1 MEARRKDQPVSI
13 TLAIAGPANPRA
25 RDPPSHRPAA
35 HLPVQP
41 KRRER
46 RCANIA
52 SPQSR
57 TPKLIQLQIATLPGD
72 SPSAYPQVPPIWP
85 VLVTGKP
92 AVGPGQEP

>member
-13 TLAIAGPANPRA
+13 TLAIARPGNPRA
-25 RDPPSHRPAA
+25 RDPPSRKPAS

-52 SPQSR
+52 SP
-57 TPKLIQLQIATLPGD
+57 
-72 SPSAYPQVPPIWP
+72 
-85 VLVTGKP
+85 
-92 AVGPGQEP
+92 